1 MKDKE
6 ITMAEVRRTSLE
18 SNRDG
23 ERGWALLGLI
33 LALSIMAITLSSV
46 VVPNVKTQVQRDK
59 ETEMMYRGEQMARA
73 IARYYGRGNLI
84 PLQLMVPPEYG
95 YLTDMKK
102 IREGVTIGVRE
113 IKFVR
118 PSATIDP
125 MSSIEWEPV
134 RARDPRI
141 MKVLQAYAAET
152 NSFIPQQYLLIAGP
166 PQKLHIVK
174 QPVTPPPSG
183 TSGSS

>member
-1 MKDKE
+1 
-6 ITMAEVRRTSLE
+6 MAEVRRTSLE

-95 YLTDMKK
+95 YLTDTAKQRASLLKPGSMFLHQP
-102 IREGVTIGVRE
+102 E
-113 IKFVR
+113 IPVPLLVQF
-118 PSATIDP
+118 PFPAWATRKD
-125 MSSIEWEPV
+125 EV
-134 RARDPRI
+134 
-141 MKVLQAYAAET
+141 AAE
-152 NSFIPQQYLLIAGP
+152 
-166 PQKLHIVK
+166 
-174 QPVTPPPSG
+174 
-183 TSGSS
+183 SGSGLRGRS